1 MKESD
6 FMTASNTL
14 GRAFEYALCKKIDSN
29 FTNITLT
36 DRAVVEQS
44 KDKRYYDAL
53 NSDEKSKYDIST
65 NRICSEWLNLKLI
78 DSNIYTLDRLPD
90 SAGVNGD
97 VTDIRLE
104 SPNAIIN
111 ISLKHNHNALKHPRL
126 TRVPKW
132 IDINTDNKY
141 ASDYKNIWDSFLSKA
156 NTLSSTATLFNELIA
171 IEDNFVFDNLYNP
184 LCKLV
189 SNYLTKNIKT
199 SSQVESLF
207 KFMVGKYDFYK
218 IIDNPDYVLIQDFID
233 LKMPKNVKIEQT
245 DKSYIKM
252 TFNNGVILN
261 LRIHTASSRIST
273 KSVKF
278 DVRGSFDDIESIT
291 INKN

>member
-1 MKESD
+1 MPV
-6 FMTASNTL
+6 SNTL
-14 GRAFEYALCKKIDSN
+14 GRAFEYALCQKIDSK

-36 DRAVVEQS
+36 DRAVAEQS

-53 NSDEKSKYDIST
+53 NPDEKSKYDIST

-78 DSNIYTLDRLPD
+78 TSNMYTLDRLPD

-104 SPNAIIN
+104 APNAIVN

-132 IDINTDNKY
+132 IDINTDSNY

-171 IEDNFVFDNLYNP
+171 IEANFVFDNLYNP

-189 SNYLTKNIKT
+189 SNYLTENIKT

-218 IIDNPDYVLIQDFID
+218 IIDKPDCVLIQDFID

-261 LRIHTASSRIST
+261 LRLHTASSRIST

-278 DVRGSFDDIESIT
+278 DVRGSFDDIDSIT
-291 INKN
+291 IKKN

>member
-6 FMTASNTL
+6 FMPVSNTL
-14 GRAFEYALCKKIDSN
+14 GRAFEYALCQKIDSK
-29 FTNITLT
+29 FDNITLT
-36 DRAVVEQS
+36 DRAVAEQS

-78 DSNIYTLDRLPD
+78 SSNMYTLDRLPD

-104 SPNAIIN
+104 APNAIVN

-132 IDINTDNKY
+132 IDINTDSKY

-171 IEDNFVFDNLYNP
+171 IEANFVFDNLYNP

-189 SNYLTKNIKT
+189 SNYLTENIKT

-218 IIDNPDYVLIQDFID
+218 IIDNPDCVLIQDFID

-261 LRIHTASSRIST
+261 LRLHTASSRIST

-278 DVRGSFDDIESIT
+278 DVRGSFDDIDSIT
-291 INKN
+291 IKKN

>member
-1 MKESD
+1 MPV
-6 FMTASNTL
+6 SNTL
-14 GRAFEYALCKKIDSN
+14 GRAFEYALCQKIDSK
-29 FTNITLT
+29 FDNITLT
-36 DRAVVEQS
+36 DRAVAEQS

-78 DSNIYTLDRLPD
+78 SSNMYTLDRLPD

-104 SPNAIIN
+104 APNAIVN

-132 IDINTDNKY
+132 IDINTDSKY

-171 IEDNFVFDNLYNP
+171 IEANFVFDNLYNP

-189 SNYLTKNIKT
+189 SNYLTENIKT

-218 IIDNPDYVLIQDFID
+218 IIDNPDCVLIQDFID

-261 LRIHTASSRIST
+261 LRLHTASSRIST

-278 DVRGSFDDIESIT
+278 DVRGSFDDIDSIT
-291 INKN
+291 IKKN